1 MMADSFFE
9 KFRNRFPFPRE
20 KWNEYIG
27 YYRRLEVP
35 SHTVLLREGE
45 ISRKAYFIEKGCLR
59 VWFSSKGKDI
69 TFQFFFEDQSVSS
82 AESFKK
88 RVPSIFTLETIE
100 PCVLHCISKEKM
112 DKIMQ
117 EIMQVPKLRDQMMDV
132 LFERQW
138 NYAHHFLSFIKYTP
152 RERYMQLVEQRPELI
167 RRVPQQYIASY
178 LGITPVSL
186 SRIRAKFKG

>member
-1 MMADSFFE
+1 MADSFFE
-9 KFRNRFPFPRE
+9 KFRNLFPFPRE
-20 KWNEYIG
+20 KWDEYIS
-27 YYRRLEVP
+27 YYRRMEVP
-35 SHTVLLREGE
+35 PHTVLLREGE

-59 VWFSSKGKDI
+59 VWFSSNGKDI
-69 TFQFFFEDQSVSS
+69 TFQFFLEDQSVSS

-100 PCVLHCISKEKM
+100 HCVLHCISKEKM
-112 DKIMQ
+112 DKIMK
-117 EIMQVPKLRDQMMDV
+117 EILEVPKLRDQMMDV

-152 RERYMQLVEQRPELI
+152 RERYIQLLKERPDLI

-186 SRIRAKFKG
+186 SRIRAKLR

>member
-1 MMADSFFE
+1 MGNAIFDKYSSYFQR
-9 KFRNRFPFPRE
+9 K
-20 KWNEYIG
+20 
-27 YYRRLEVP
+27 EVP
-35 SHTVLLREGE
+35 SHTILLREGE
-45 ISRKAYFIEKGCLR
+45 ISRRAYFIEKGCLR

-82 AESFKK
+82 AESFKR

-112 DKIMQ
+112 DIIMR
-117 EIMQVPKLRDQMMDV
+117 EIMEAPKLREQMMDG

-152 RERYMQLVEQRPELI
+152 RERYEQLLKERPELI

-186 SRIRAKFKG
+186 SRIRAKLAK

>member
-1 MMADSFFE
+1 MANSFFE
-9 KFRNRFPFPRE
+9 KFKNLFPLPKE
-20 KWNEYIG
+20 QWEEYVS
-27 YYRRLEVP
+27 YYHRIEVP
-35 SHTVLLREGE
+35 AHTILLREGE
-45 ISRKAYFIEKGCLR
+45 VSGKAYFIEKGCVR
-59 VWFSSKGKDI
+59 AWFSSKGKDI
-69 TFQFFFEDQSVSS
+69 TFQFFLEEMSVSS

-100 PCVLHCISKEKM
+100 PSVLHWISKEKM

-152 RERYMQLVEQRPELI
+152 EERYIQLVKERPELI
-167 RRVPQQYIASY
+167 RRVAQQYIASY

-186 SRIRAKFKG
+186 SRIRSRLKK